1 MVFSPEKVKSFSLP
15 RQYPEISCEPC
26 GGDGRIAATEG
37 YRVDLYESW
46 MRGKFGPAGDLY
58 SRIVLSLCIVIV
70 IVVLRRLVLALVHR
84 RTQDVGT
91 RYRWRKA
98 TSYVGF
104 AFTLFAVGGVWL
116 KGVKALST
124 FLGLLTAGIAIAL
137 REPIVNLAGWGF
149 IMWRRPFEVG
159 DRIQIG
165 EHSGDVIDTRIFQ
178 FSLLEIGNW
187 VDSDQSTG
195 RIINIPNGKVF
206 SETLANYTM
215 GFNFIWDEVP
225 VLVTFESDWEKA
237 KEILTGIADRHGAS
251 FSRNAERQIK
261 QAASMYLIFFN
272 KLTPIVY
279 TSVRDCGVLLT
290 IRYLTE
296 PKKRRGNVQAI
307 WEDILREFK
316 KCDDIDFAYPT
327 QRFYANATEGK
338 TGARAGG
345 DRSAPPLDPSLNPS
359 PGG

>member
-1 MVFSPEKVKSFSLP
+1 M
-15 RQYPEISCEPC
+15 
-26 GGDGRIAATEG
+26 
-37 YRVDLYESW
+37 DLFKSW
-46 MRGKFGPAGDLY
+46 MSGKFGPAGDLY
-58 SRIVLSLCIVIV
+58 YRIALSLCIVIA
-70 IVVLRRLVLALVHR
+70 IMVLRRLVLAIVYR
-84 RTQDVGT
+84 NTKNVGT
-91 RYRWRKA
+91 HYRWRKA
-98 TSYVGF
+98 TSYAGF
-104 AFTLFAVGGVWL
+104 AFTFFAVGGVWL
-116 KGVKALST
+116 RGVKALST

-149 IMWRRPFEVG
+149 IMWRRPFQVG

-225 VLVTFESDWEKA
+225 VLITFESDWEKA
-237 KEILTGIADRHGAS
+237 KNILTGIADRHGAS
-251 FSRNAERQIK
+251 FSRDAERQIK
-261 QAASMYLIFFN
+261 KAASKYLIFFS

-279 TSVRDCGVLLT
+279 TAVRDCGVLLT

-327 QRFYANATEGK
+327 QRFYDNAAEGK
-338 TGARAGG
+338 PGARAGG
-345 DRSAPPLDPSLNPS
+345 GRSAPPLDPAA
-359 PGG
+359 GG